1 MFISQN
7 CLTFPHFRC
16 FFICLVRTSLR
27 LNLKP
32 HIVHSKAFS
41 PVCVVAWRRYA
52 LISHNFRPHTSH
64 SYLFWRATDWSHG
77 MLVSICPSGSIKK
90 VCKRS
95 RLKVRFC
102 LLILTHFS
110 IKKRPMFVDANHM
123 LQCSPFYEY
132 ITYQCV
138 ENNSIPVGPIKMH
151 S

>member
-110 IKKRPMFVDANHM
+110 IKKD
-123 LQCSPFYEY
+123 LCSWTR
-132 ITYQCV
+132 ITCCSVVHCMSTSHTSVLKMIQYQ
-138 ENNSIPVGPIKMH
+138 
-151 S
+151 